1 MALRSKALL
10 LLIVAVA
17 LTAPSAA
24 FAQSAGDEQYSDP
37 FAEEQDNGQ
46 GGSTGS
52 SGDAG
57 STATQTTDSVTGTG
71 TGAEDTVVEASA
83 DDGAVLPVT
92 GAPIAALAA
101 LGAGMLAGG
110 ALLRRRT

>member
-1 MALRSKALL
+1 MAPRSKALL
-10 LLIVAVA
+10 LLILAVA

-46 GGSTGS
+46 DGSTGS
-52 SGDAG
+52 SGDSG
-57 STATQTTDSVTGTG
+57 NTATQTTDTG

-101 LGAGMLAGG
+101 LGAGLLAGG

>member
-1 MALRSKALL
+1 MLAIALM
-10 LLIVAVA
+10 
-17 LTAPSAA
+17 APSAA

-46 GGSTGS
+46 DGSTGS
-52 SGDAG
+52 SGDTG
-57 STATQTTDSVTGTG
+57 SVSTQTTDTGTG
-71 TGAEDTVVEASA
+71 TEDTVVETSA

-101 LGAGMLAGG
+101 LGAGLLAGG